1 MCGLCTEQLVCW
13 CVVGLAAVRIGTDK
27 AFMLKLVDWCQ
38 TEDHAGVQ
46 GSLSLLL
53 VLLHTWYT
61 HTHPF
66 NGPLSV
72 TTQVSRYQKGKTNLD
87 LTEAQDSEWQ

>member
-1 MCGLCTEQLVCW
+1 MLSIQAVRVWLW

-61 HTHPF
+61 HTRLMALCLGLP
-66 NGPLSV
+66 V
-72 TTQVSRYQKGKTNLD
+72 
-87 LTEAQDSEWQ
+87 